1 MFIKNI
7 KSLGLALLTT
17 FFIGLTSCESY
28 FGDVNLDPHAPLDA
42 SPAALLGTSQTR
54 LVYTA
59 GGELSRFSSIFTQQI
74 DGIARQFDIY
84 RTYGILPGDMNPLWN
99 SLYAGILTDLQ
110 LLQAK
115 ADANNYNLYGGIC
128 RALQA
133 HTLMLIADYFGD
145 APYADALNID
155 KALQPKY
162 DTQAQLYTTIFS
174 LLNEARTKLAASPGA
189 LVPSSTDFIYGGSAA
204 KWTKYCNVLA
214 ARAYLHLGKL
224 DASNYSKALAEL
236 AKGSFVSSADDARLA
251 FGGGGAGVGDSP
263 WAQFNVQ
270 RAGDVAPSKSH
281 NTLLTSLKDPRAAT
295 YSVALNGA
303 HPIFTPTQAV
313 GILTFTEQKF
323 IESECYLK
331 STTPD
336 TAKAR
341 ASMLAGIQSSFAEAK
356 VANAVTA
363 YDIYIAQAAVNP
375 QGAPVTLK
383 DVMTQKYLALY
394 ADPEVFTDWRR
405 TGFPTLTPTTGSAIP
420 RRLLYPQSEID
431 LNSSAP
437 KNVNMFSRV
446 GWDVQ

>member
-1 MFIKNI
+1 MFIKHI
-7 KSLGLALLTT
+7 KSFSLIILLAL
-17 FFIGLTSCESY
+17 GSSSCEQY
-28 FGDVNLDPHAPLDA
+28 FGDVNVDPNAPLDA
-42 SPAALLGTSQTR
+42 SPAALLGTVETR

-74 DGIARQFDIY
+74 DGIARQFEIY
-84 RTYGILPGDMNPLWN
+84 KNYGILPGDINPLWN
-99 SLYAGILTDLQ
+99 SLYAGILADIQ
-110 LLQAK
+110 LLRNK
-115 ADANNYNLYGGIC
+115 ADANNYNLYGGIS

-145 APYADALNID
+145 APYSEALVANN
-155 KALQPKY
+155 LQPKF
-162 DTQAQLYTTIFS
+162 DTQAQLYTTIFA
-174 LLNEARTKLAASPGA
+174 LLSEARTKLAASPGA
-189 LVPSSTDFIYGGSAA
+189 LVPTTTDFIYGGSAA

-224 DASNYSKALAEL
+224 DASNYSKSLAEL
-236 AKGSFVSSADDARLA
+236 AKGSFASSADDARFI

-281 NTLLTSLKDPRAAT
+281 KTLLTTLNDPRAAT
-295 YSVALNGA
+295 YSVGMNAT

-323 IESECYLK
+323 MEAECYLK
-331 STTPD
+331 LATPD

-341 ASMLAGIQSSFAEAK
+341 LSMLSGIQSSFVEAK
-356 VANAVTA
+356 VVNPATV
-363 YDIYIAQAAVNP
+363 YDAYIAQSAVNP
-375 QGAPVTLK
+375 QGSPVTLQG
-383 DVMTQKYLALY
+383 VMTQKYLALY

-405 TGFPTLTPTTGSAIP
+405 TGFPVLTPTTGNTIP
-420 RRLLYPQSEID
+420 RRLVYPQSEFD
-431 LNSSAP
+431 LNSNTP
-437 KNVNMFSRV
+437 KNGTLFTRV